1 MAEKI
6 LPTRTPTQTDL
17 SDDEAVPDTNPSSTT
32 GLLVER
38 LQAWKHMCGYL
49 ENYITATEKAQK
61 AHSKEYEKILKSVSD
76 PLKEGHHFA
85 QELGGVAGLFE
96 NIRSNTQVEAPF
108 YVFECHLIY
117 HCLLGNR
124 QPPSRDGKEPQRNCP
139 PSPHPSPRRDQEQI
153 KRTAV
158 WSCQVC

>member
-1 MAEKI
+1 MAEKT
-6 LPTRTPTQTDL
+6 LPTRTLTNST
-17 SDDEAVPDTNPSSTT
+17 SDDEAVPDTDPSSTT

-61 AHSKEYEKILKSVSD
+61 AHSKEYEKILKTVND

-96 NIRSNTQVEAPF
+96 NIRSNTQVGLLN
-108 YVFECHLIY
+108 YCTRD
-117 HCLLGNR
+117 CL
-124 QPPSRDGKEPQRNCP
+124 S
-139 PSPHPSPRRDQEQI
+139 
-153 KRTAV
+153 
-158 WSCQVC
+158 